1 MSLFIDVHDL
11 PGPVSMEEAVK
22 AHAAD
27 LQVQP
32 EFGVHYLRHWVDER
46 HGKIFALVDAPDA
59 VAAHT
64 VHRMAHGLVPG
75 CDLPR
80 AGSRLTRASCR
91 TQESERDTA
100 PRQCR

>member
-22 AHAAD
+22 AHATG

-32 EFGVHYLRHWVDER
+32 EFGVHYLRYWVDER

-59 VAAHT
+59 VAAHA
-64 VHRMAHGLVPG
+64 VYRMAHGLVPG
-75 CDLPR
+75 AIFPVR
-80 AGSRLTRASCR
+80 EGH
-91 TQESERDTA
+91 
-100 PRQCR
+100 